1 MEDDYL
7 LDEEEEDLE
16 NQGYL
21 GPDETGDDSD
31 DDNSEGSDESIIGD
45 DEDEKKIKVDESQYE
60 GKMTKD
66 ELWLSTAYDDIIAAG
81 KLDKDNAIE
90 DAVTTIVWA
99 NPKHTSVNTV
109 GNIIKDLFHKQGHS
123 RMVNSFYTPD
133 TPLRGEDVD
142 IDFKDEDDSGFNKR
156 YAEEARNQIARFIEF
171 LATRDISKDS
181 IISKRRKQRQIPAFI
196 IFLFS
201 SGMYDLIV
209 ECPTMPEEYA
219 TQIKEAM
226 RKILKAKYDIVEELA
241 KKYEEMGRQA
251 VADRVR
257 KLQLS
262 WFNKE
267 PAEIRSSAEYSDL
280 ELTYDDVLVYREYR
294 SRFTN
299 TSRAITQDII
309 SDMIEV
315 VIDKEAGVYE
325 RLKDKTRSDAISD
338 VKQVYK
344 DWSKN
349 NPDDSE
355 LATKIIWKD
364 VEGMAVSYTHLTL
377 PTNREV

>member
-7 LDEEEEDLE
+7 LDEEDLD
-16 NQGYL
+16 NQGFI
-21 GPDETGDDSD
+21 GSDETGDSD
-31 DDNSEGSDESIIGD
+31 DDDDDSEGSGDIIEGDE
-45 DEDEKKIKVDESQYE
+45 EDRKSKVDESQYG

-66 ELWLSTAYDDIIAAG
+66 ELWLSTAYDDIVAAG
-81 KLDKDNAIE
+81 KADKDNAIE

-123 RMVNSFYTPD
+123 RMVNSLYTPD
-133 TPLRGEDVD
+133 SLLRGEDVD
-142 IDFKDEDDSGFNKR
+142 SDFRDEDDSGFNKA

-171 LATRDISKDS
+171 LASRDLSKDS

-219 TQIKEAM
+219 TQVKEAM
-226 RKILKAKYDIVEELA
+226 RKIMKAKYDIVEDLA
-241 KKYEEMGRQA
+241 KKYEELGRPA

-267 PAEIRSSAEYSDL
+267 PAEIRSAAEYSDL
-280 ELTYDDVLVYREYR
+280 ELTYEDVLVYREFR
-294 SRFTN
+294 SKFTN

-315 VIDKEAGVYE
+315 VIDKDAGVYE

-364 VEGMAVSYTHLTL
+364 VEGMVKQ
-377 PTNREV
+377 

>member
-1 MEDDYL
+1 M
-7 LDEEEEDLE
+7 
-16 NQGYL
+16 
-21 GPDETGDDSD
+21 
-31 DDNSEGSDESIIGD
+31 
-45 DEDEKKIKVDESQYE
+45 
-60 GKMTKD
+60 
-66 ELWLSTAYDDIIAAG
+66 
-81 KLDKDNAIE
+81 
-90 DAVTTIVWA
+90 
-99 NPKHTSVNTV
+99 
-109 GNIIKDLFHKQGHS
+109 
-123 RMVNSFYTPD
+123 
-133 TPLRGEDVD
+133 
-142 IDFKDEDDSGFNKR
+142 
-156 YAEEARNQIARFIEF
+156 
-171 LATRDISKDS
+171 ATRDISKDS

-344 DWSKN
+344 DWSK
-349 NPDDSE
+349 
-355 LATKIIWKD
+355 II
-364 VEGMAVSYTHLTL
+364 LTIL
-377 PTNREV
+377 N

>member
-7 LDEEEEDLE
+7 LDEEDLD
-16 NQGYL
+16 NQGFI
-21 GPDETGDDSD
+21 GSDETGDSD
-31 DDNSEGSDESIIGD
+31 DDDDDSEGSGDIIEGDE
-45 DEDEKKIKVDESQYE
+45 EDRKSKVDESQYG

-66 ELWLSTAYDDIIAAG
+66 ELWLSTAYDDIVAAG
-81 KLDKDNAIE
+81 KADKDNAIE
-90 DAVTTIVWA
+90 NAVTTIVWA

-123 RMVNSFYTPD
+123 RMVNSLYTPD
-133 TPLRGEDVD
+133 SPLRGEDVD
-142 IDFKDEDDSGFNKR
+142 SDFRDEDDSGFNKA

-171 LATRDISKDS
+171 LASRDLSKDS

-219 TQIKEAM
+219 TQVKEAM
-226 RKILKAKYDIVEELA
+226 RKIMKAKYDIVEDLA
-241 KKYEEMGRQA
+241 KKYEELGRPA

-267 PAEIRSSAEYSDL
+267 PAEIRSAAEYSDL
-280 ELTYDDVLVYREYR
+280 ELTYEDVLVYREFR
-294 SRFTN
+294 SKFTN

-315 VIDKEAGVYE
+315 VIDKDAGVYE

-364 VEGMAVSYTHLTL
+364 VEGMVKQ
-377 PTNREV
+377 

>member
-7 LDEEEEDLE
+7 LDEEEDLD
-16 NQGYL
+16 NQGFI
-21 GPDETGDDSD
+21 GSDETGESD
-31 DDNSEGSDESIIGD
+31 DDDDSENSESII
-45 DEDEKKIKVDESQYE
+45 EDEEDSREQVDTSQYE
-60 GKMTKD
+60 GRMTKN
-66 ELWLSTAYDDIIAAG
+66 ELWLSTAYDDIIAAS
-81 KLDKDNAIE
+81 KNKDDAIE
-90 DAVTTIVWA
+90 DAVATIVWA
-99 NPKHTSVNTV
+99 NPKHTSANTV
-109 GNIIKDLFHKQGHS
+109 GDILKDLFNKQGHS
-123 RMVNSFYTPD
+123 RMVNNLYTPD

-142 IDFKDEDDSGFNKR
+142 SDFKDEDDSGFNKA
-156 YAEEARNQIARFIEF
+156 YAEEARNQIARFIEY
-171 LATRDISKDS
+171 LASRDLSKDS

-201 SGMYDLIV
+201 SGMYDLII

-219 TQIKEAM
+219 SQIKEAM
-226 RKILKAKYDIVEELA
+226 RKIMKVKYDIVEDLA
-241 KKYEEMGRQA
+241 KKYEDMGRKE

-267 PAEIRSSAEYSDL
+267 PAEIRTAAEYSDL
-280 ELTYDDVLVYREYR
+280 NLTYDDVLVYREFR
-294 SRFTN
+294 SKFTN

-315 VIDKEAGVYE
+315 VLDKDAGVYE

-344 DWSKN
+344 DWSKE

-364 VEGMAVSYTHLTL
+364 VEGMIKQ
-377 PTNREV
+377 

>member
-7 LDEEEEDLE
+7 LDEEDLD
-16 NQGYL
+16 NQGFI
-21 GPDETGDDSD
+21 GSNETGDSD
-31 DDNSEGSDESIIGD
+31 DDDDDSEGSGDIIEGDE
-45 DEDEKKIKVDESQYE
+45 EDRKSKVDESQYG

-66 ELWLSTAYDDIIAAG
+66 ELWLSTAYDDIVAAG
-81 KLDKDNAIE
+81 KADKDNAIE

-123 RMVNSFYTPD
+123 RMVNSLYTPD
-133 TPLRGEDVD
+133 SPLRGEDVD
-142 IDFKDEDDSGFNKR
+142 SDFRDEDDSGFNKA

-171 LATRDISKDS
+171 LASRDLSKDS

-226 RKILKAKYDIVEELA
+226 RKIMKAKYDIVEDLA
-241 KKYEEMGRQA
+241 KKYEELGRPA

-267 PAEIRSSAEYSDL
+267 PAEIRSAAEYSDL
-280 ELTYDDVLVYREYR
+280 ELTYEDVLVYREFR
-294 SRFTN
+294 SKFTN

-315 VIDKEAGVYE
+315 VIDKDAGVYE

-364 VEGMAVSYTHLTL
+364 VEGMVKQ
-377 PTNREV
+377 

>member
-1 MEDDYL
+1 
-7 LDEEEEDLE
+7 
-16 NQGYL
+16 
-21 GPDETGDDSD
+21 
-31 DDNSEGSDESIIGD
+31 
-45 DEDEKKIKVDESQYE
+45 
-60 GKMTKD
+60 
-66 ELWLSTAYDDIIAAG
+66 
-81 KLDKDNAIE
+81 
-90 DAVTTIVWA
+90 
-99 NPKHTSVNTV
+99 
-109 GNIIKDLFHKQGHS
+109 
-123 RMVNSFYTPD
+123 MVNSLYTPD

-364 VEGMAVSYTHLTL
+364 VEGMVKQ
-377 PTNREV
+377 

>member
-7 LDEEEEDLE
+7 LDEEEDLD
-16 NQGYL
+16 NQGFI
-21 GPDETGDDSD
+21 GSDETGDSD
-31 DDNSEGSDESIIGD
+31 DDEDSEDSEGIIDD
-45 DEDEKKIKVDESQYE
+45 DEDGGKSRVDESQY
-60 GKMTKD
+60 GGRMTKD

-81 KLDKDNAIE
+81 KADKDNAIE
-90 DAVTTIVWA
+90 DAVTTIVSA

-109 GNIIKDLFHKQGHS
+109 GHIIQDLFHKQGHS
-123 RMVNSFYTPD
+123 RMVNSLYTPD
-133 TPLRGEDVD
+133 APLRGEDVD
-142 IDFKDEDDSGFNKR
+142 IDFKDEDDSGFNKA
-156 YAEEARNQIARFIEF
+156 YAEEARNQIARFIDF
-171 LATRDISKDS
+171 LASRDLSKDS

-219 TQIKEAM
+219 TQVKEAM
-226 RKILKAKYDIVEELA
+226 RKIMKAKYDIVEDLA
-241 KKYEEMGRQA
+241 KKYEEMGRQK

-257 KLQLS
+257 KLQLF

-267 PAEIRSSAEYSDL
+267 PAEIRSAAEYSDL

-294 SRFTN
+294 SKFTN

-315 VIDKEAGVYE
+315 VIDKDAGVYE

-344 DWSKN
+344 EWSKN

-364 VEGMAVSYTHLTL
+364 VEGMVKQ
-377 PTNREV
+377 

>member
-1 MEDDYL
+1 M
-7 LDEEEEDLE
+7 
-16 NQGYL
+16 
-21 GPDETGDDSD
+21 
-31 DDNSEGSDESIIGD
+31 
-45 DEDEKKIKVDESQYE
+45 
-60 GKMTKD
+60 
-66 ELWLSTAYDDIIAAG
+66 
-81 KLDKDNAIE
+81 
-90 DAVTTIVWA
+90 
-99 NPKHTSVNTV
+99 
-109 GNIIKDLFHKQGHS
+109 
-123 RMVNSFYTPD
+123 
-133 TPLRGEDVD
+133 
-142 IDFKDEDDSGFNKR
+142 
-156 YAEEARNQIARFIEF
+156 
-171 LATRDISKDS
+171 
-181 IISKRRKQRQIPAFI
+181 
-196 IFLFS
+196 
-201 SGMYDLIV
+201 
-209 ECPTMPEEYA
+209 
-219 TQIKEAM
+219 
-226 RKILKAKYDIVEELA
+226 
-241 KKYEEMGRQA
+241 
-251 VADRVR
+251 ADRVR

-364 VEGMAVSYTHLTL
+364 VEGMVKQ
-377 PTNREV
+377 

>member
-7 LDEEEEDLE
+7 LDEEEEDLD
-16 NQGYL
+16 NQGFI
-21 GPDETGDDSD
+21 GSDETGDSD
-31 DDNSEGSDESIIGD
+31 DDEDSEDSEGIIDD
-45 DEDEKKIKVDESQYE
+45 DEDGGKSRVDESQY
-60 GKMTKD
+60 GGRMTKD

-81 KLDKDNAIE
+81 KADKDNAIE
-90 DAVTTIVWA
+90 DAVTTIVSA

-109 GNIIKDLFHKQGHS
+109 GHIIQDLFHKQGHS
-123 RMVNSFYTPD
+123 RMVNSLYTPD
-133 TPLRGEDVD
+133 APLRGEDVD
-142 IDFKDEDDSGFNKR
+142 IDFKDEDDSGFNKA
-156 YAEEARNQIARFIEF
+156 YAEEARNQIARFIDF
-171 LATRDISKDS
+171 LASRDLSKDS

-219 TQIKEAM
+219 TQVKEAM
-226 RKILKAKYDIVEELA
+226 RKIMKAKYDIVEDLA
-241 KKYEEMGRQA
+241 KKYEEMGRQK

-267 PAEIRSSAEYSDL
+267 PAEIRSAAEYSDL

-294 SRFTN
+294 SKFTN

-315 VIDKEAGVYE
+315 VIDKDAGVYE

-344 DWSKN
+344 EWSKN

-364 VEGMAVSYTHLTL
+364 VEGMVKQ
-377 PTNREV
+377 